1 MNANYADEILAL
13 LAIAKHRSF
22 TLAGQSLERHPS
34 IISKRLAAME
44 ARLGIRLVERSTRQL
59 KLTSTGQELAKELS
73 KAFEHINQA
82 ETKASSSSGLVQGRL
97 KVAVPAE
104 MGRRC
109 IAPFIPEFLLLYP
122 DINLTINYS
131 NRFIDLIEEGY
142 DAAIRI
148 GSLNDSRL
156 VAKKLAPNRRI
167 LCASPAYLKSKGQPE
182 HPTQLGKHNCLQFT
196 GFKSFPEWKLVKDK
210 QVESIVVKGNLTS
223 NDTESLLAATKAS
236 VGILAAG
243 EWLFKEDLAN
253 GALQH
258 ILPNW
263 TLNTE
268 EGIYFVRPSI
278 KYASA
283 ASEAFKQWISQK
295 LID

>member
-34 IISKRLAAME
+34 IISKRIAAME

-59 KLTSTGQELAKELS
+59 KLTATGQELAEELS

-82 ETKASSSSGLVQGRL
+82 ETKASSNSGLVQGRL

-122 DINLTINYS
+122 DIILTINYS

-148 GSLNDSRL
+148 GSLNDSQL

-182 HPTQLGKHNCLQFT
+182 HPTQLAKHNCLQFT
-196 GFKSFPEWKLVKDK
+196 GFKSFPE
-210 QVESIVVKGNLTS
+210 
-223 NDTESLLAATKAS
+223 
-236 VGILAAG
+236 
-243 EWLFKEDLAN
+243 
-253 GALQH
+253 
-258 ILPNW
+258 
-263 TLNTE
+263 
-268 EGIYFVRPSI
+268 
-278 KYASA
+278 
-283 ASEAFKQWISQK
+283 
-295 LID
+295 